1 MTEFRQRVAEF
12 NACIPYSGVSAG
24 ARLDDPALTV
34 LLSLLP
40 LEPSAR
46 ANPPPP
52 TTREAIRTI
61 NVLHCLQRLAT
72 SAPTALAIL
81 QTPGAILRYPDGPFW
96 QTCCLSRLFVEAVA
110 GSLVET
116 LALDLALVWLAVS

>member
-1 MTEFRQRVAEF
+1 MSYFIALQLRGHHAVDEVTCLPVQEPVTEFRQRVAEF
-12 NACIPYSGVSAG
+12 NACIPYSGVSSG

-40 LEPSAR
+40 LEPSAG

-72 SAPTALAIL
+72 SALIAAAIV
-81 QTPGAILRYPDGPFW
+81 QTPGAPTV
-96 QTCCLSRLFVEAVA
+96 QTKQS
-110 GSLVET
+110 
-116 LALDLALVWLAVS
+116 